1 MIHALSFEGRVY
13 GYRVTAVACRINLA
27 QPITIKGHITYTASP
42 VLVTFGGKGPLG
54 EMTFG
59 GNGLRGKRYTTLECN
74 ILFFKFI

>member
-13 GYRVTAVACRINLA
+13 GYRVTAVACRINPA
-27 QPITIKGHITYTASP
+27 QPNYYQGSP

-59 GNGLRGKRYTTLECN
+59 GNGLRGN
-74 ILFFKFI
+74 DILPSIGGNKS